1 MKFKDLGLE
10 KISKDP
16 WTAIAQVGMNINEGP
31 LDALKNVGRM
41 ITDPTDKS
49 GKQEMYKY
57 KKSMQTQFQRWAN
70 QTGAGKPDLNNED
83 LICQWLTDQY
93 GVSQKEIAG
102 MGLKCGPAGGEKPG
116 QEKPAGGATPPAPGA
131 ETPKPGAPEAPAG
144 GATPPAPGAETP
156 KPEGGATP
164 PEAEAPKPGAEAPKP
179 GAEAPK
185 PGAETPPAPGAE
197 APAAEEKP
205 KAGKNPMFKD
215 PTKFKAEWDKYVEG
229 QNAKNKANGMGD
241 FKLISE
247 PKLLAV
253 LKQMWMSSGGTKA
266 ESKKNKATPI
276 VENKKKKLAVFK

>member
-1 MKFKDLGLE
+1 MKFKDLGLK

-102 MGLKCGPAGGEKPG
+102 MGLKCGPVGAEKPG

-131 ETPKPGAPEAPAG
+131 ETPKPEG
-144 GATPPAPGAETP
+144 GATPPAPD
-156 KPEGGATP
+156 
-164 PEAEAPKPGAEAPKP
+164 
-179 GAEAPK
+179 
-185 PGAETPPAPGAE
+185 AE

-276 VENKKKKLAVFK
+276 VENKKKKLAVFR

>member
-1 MKFKDLGLE
+1 MKFKDLGLK

-102 MGLKCGPAGGEKPG
+102 MGLKCGPVGAEKPG
-116 QEKPAGGATPPAPGA
+116 QEK
-131 ETPKPGAPEAPAG
+131 PAG

-179 GAEAPK
+179 GAETPK
-185 PGAETPPAPGAE
+185 PEGGATPPAPDAE

-276 VENKKKKLAVFK
+276 VENKKKKLAVFR

>member
-1 MKFKDLGLE
+1 MKFKDLGLK

-102 MGLKCGPAGGEKPG
+102 MGLKCGPVGAEKPG
-116 QEKPAGGATPPAPGA
+116 QEKPAGGATPL
-131 ETPKPGAPEAPAG
+131 
-144 GATPPAPGAETP
+144 APGAETP

-164 PEAEAPKPGAEAPKP
+164 PAPD
-179 GAEAPK
+179 
-185 PGAETPPAPGAE
+185 AE

-276 VENKKKKLAVFK
+276 VENKKKKLAVFR

>member
-131 ETPKPGAPEAPAG
+131 ETPKP
-144 GATPPAPGAETP
+144 
-156 KPEGGATP
+156 EGGATP
-164 PEAEAPKPGAEAPKP
+164 PE
-179 GAEAPK
+179 AEAPK